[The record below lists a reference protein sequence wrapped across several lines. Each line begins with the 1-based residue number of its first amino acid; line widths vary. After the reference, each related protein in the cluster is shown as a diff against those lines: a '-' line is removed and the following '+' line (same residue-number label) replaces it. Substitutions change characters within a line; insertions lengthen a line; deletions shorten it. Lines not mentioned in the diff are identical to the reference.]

1 MKTQIRILLLLLALG
16 GQFFVATGCVNT
28 AKGVQKDY
36 QKAEDKVERA
46 VK

>member
-1 MKTQIRILLLLLALG
+1 MKLQPRHIVVLLALG
-16 GQFFVATGCVNT
+16 IEALLACGCVNT

-36 QKAEDKVERA
+36 QRAEDHVENA

>member
-1 MKTQIRILLLLLALG
+1 MKIRKNVWVLLMVLGIGGVLATAC
-16 GQFFVATGCVNT
+16 QNT

-36 QKAEDKVERA
+36 QKAEDKVENA

>member
-1 MKTQIRILLLLLALG
+1 MKLKPRYLLLVLALA
-16 GQFFVATGCVNT
+16 FEALSICGCVNT

-36 QKAEDKVERA
+36 QRAEDHVENA